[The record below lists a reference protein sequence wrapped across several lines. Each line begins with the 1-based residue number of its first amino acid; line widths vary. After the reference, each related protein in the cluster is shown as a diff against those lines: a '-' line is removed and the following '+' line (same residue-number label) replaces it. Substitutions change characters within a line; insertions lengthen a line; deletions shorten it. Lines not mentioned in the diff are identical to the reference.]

1 MRPVLVVFL
10 LMSWLPVA
18 AAAAGLASVV
28 KCLSADGRAIYQ
40 ATPCGAGMT
49 QAWSREIP
57 SREPPPSAPGVVAD
71 RRRRV
76 AESASDAATVRGRPR
91 ADAAPPQD
99 PKVRACETAKLR
111 RADRRDRH
119 WRTIRFDEL
128 RALDDEV
135 ARACRR

>member
-10 LMSWLPVA
+10 LMSGLPVA
-18 AAAAGLASVV
+18 AGATGVASVV
-28 KCLSADGRAIYQ
+28 KCLAADGRVVYQ

-49 QAWSREIP
+49 QAWSREMRFKQAP
-57 SREPPPSAPGVVAD
+57 ATAPGEVPD
-71 RRRRV
+71 RPGRV
-76 AESASDAATVRGRPR
+76 AKPAPDTTAIRGRSR
-91 ADAAPPQD
+91 ADAAPAQD
-99 PKVRACETAKLR
+99 PKARACESAKVR